1 MNLKF
6 WHPQIGFMETAT
18 FFPLHIAYGYFTST
32 MSWLVGMKQYD
43 L

>member
-6 WHPQIGFMETAT
+6 WHPQTGFMETAT
-18 FFPLHIAYGYFTST
+18 SFPLHIAYRYFSST
-32 MSWLVGMKQYD
+32 MSWLVGKKLYD